1 MPKSHYQPLR
11 APEPGT
17 RPTGPKRSSSD
28 GLPELHFELDQEAL
42 HQLARERFGKTILF
56 TDQHDWSNEQILAA
70 YRGQHQ
76 VEHAFRQMKAPQF
89 VSWRPMFHWTDSK
102 IRVHAFYCVL
112 APMLASLLLREVH
125 RRAQERGLPV
135 PAHSIPDL
143 LQTLGAIR
151 EVAHLYP
158 PEARTPAHITL
169 SARTAARSWRWRCS
183 LPPH

>member
-1 MPKSHYQPLR
+1 
-11 APEPGT
+11 
-17 RPTGPKRSSSD
+17 
-28 GLPELHFELDQEAL
+28 
-42 HQLARERFGKTILF
+42 
-56 TDQHDWSNEQILAA
+56 
-70 YRGQHQ
+70 
-76 VEHAFRQMKAPQF
+76 MKDPQF

-169 SARTAARSWRWRCS
+169 SERTAVQQQLFDLLDLGS
-183 LPPH
+183 LAPYQAWWANCRKQHRIDPQGEVSR